1 MAYICNNNQP
11 CSGCKH
17 YRYDDDYG
25 SKACF
30 AEQDAMTASSVENKQ
45 TPKTQHHERTE

>member
-11 CSGCKH
+11 CSDCKH

-25 SKACF
+25 GKICF
-30 AEQDAMTASSVENKQ
+30 AEQDAMTASAVQ
-45 TPKTQHHERTE
+45 TSKTEHQERTE